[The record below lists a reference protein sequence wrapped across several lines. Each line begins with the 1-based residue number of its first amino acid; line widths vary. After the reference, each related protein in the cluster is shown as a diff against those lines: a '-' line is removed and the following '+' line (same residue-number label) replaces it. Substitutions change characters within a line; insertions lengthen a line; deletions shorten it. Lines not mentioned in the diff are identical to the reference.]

1 MKRFAFSCTFLFC
14 SLLLFAQSN
23 FIPCSITKSAGESI
37 NGFIDYKEWSKNPST
52 ISFKKS
58 LDEAATAYSV
68 DDLLGFEVTGKEKYL
83 RARIKKDMMPVKISE
98 LKVVPSVKLETVTAF
113 VRELFRND

>member
-23 FIPCSITKSAGESI
+23 FIPGSITKSAGETL
-37 NGFIDYKEWSKNPST
+37 NGFIDYKEWSKNPSA

-58 LDEAATAYSV
+58 LDETTSSYSV
-68 DDLLGFEVTGKEKYL
+68 EDLLGFEITGKEKYV
-83 RARIKKDMMPVKISE
+83 RAVIKKDMMPVKISE
-98 LKVVPSVKLETVTAF
+98 LKVVPSV
-113 VRELFRND
+113 